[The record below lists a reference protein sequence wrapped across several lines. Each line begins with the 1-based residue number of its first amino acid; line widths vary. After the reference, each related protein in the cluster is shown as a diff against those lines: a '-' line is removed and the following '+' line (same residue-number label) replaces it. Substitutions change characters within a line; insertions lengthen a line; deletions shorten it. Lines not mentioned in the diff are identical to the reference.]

1 MKYKDYIKQLQQL
14 PHRSSSSNGTRTIA
28 EMYADNVDIWSNYA
42 CIGYARI
49 AMNAAGLDIQ
59 SIDKVIKELHKAF
72 DDYTI
77 EQAEEHY

>member
-14 PHRSSSSNGTRTIA
+14 PHRDSSSRTIA
-28 EMYADNVDIWSNYA
+28 EMYADNIDIWSNYA

-49 AMNAAGLDIQ
+49 AMQAAGLDIQ